1 MPNVKRRRQEGAD
14 HVQSRRTRTW
24 HTSVHRF
31 AAASELQTWVARA
44 IAPRHQAEGH
54 CRKLASIE
62 TKGAKSMSVPAVNL
76 GRSVAHRF
84 VGRVVVSP
92 LGLRFGRD
100 IASRLDP
107 TLLRLTRGRVSCVWP
122 FPAVVLTHVG
132 AKSGKTRTSAVV
144 YFTDRGRIILIASN
158 FGGPRNPAWYYNVE
172 ANPIVTLYGR
182 GIRGRFIADEIYG
195 AERDRLFQRAKDAP
209 GPYGQYEQAAAANPD
224 TFPSSPL
231 PRRSLSTPRRSRQ
244 TQNGTS

>member
-1 MPNVKRRRQEGAD
+1 M
-14 HVQSRRTRTW
+14 
-24 HTSVHRF
+24 
-31 AAASELQTWVARA
+31 
-44 IAPRHQAEGH
+44 
-54 CRKLASIE
+54 
-62 TKGAKSMSVPAVNL
+62 SMSVPAVDL
-76 GRSVAHRF
+76 GRSVAHRI

-100 IASRLDP
+100 ISSRLDP

-132 AKSGKTRTSAVV
+132 AKSGKSRASALV
-144 YFTDRGRIILIASN
+144 YFTDRGRVIIIASN

-182 GIRGRFIADEIYG
+182 GIRGRFMADEIYG

-209 GPYGQYEQAAAANPD
+209 GPYGEYEQAAAVKSRFIPVLAFTPQIREH
-224 TFPSSPL
+224 SPI
-231 PRRSLSTPRRSRQ
+231 SRE
-244 TQNGTS
+244 TRYGAS

>member
-1 MPNVKRRRQEGAD
+1 
-14 HVQSRRTRTW
+14 
-24 HTSVHRF
+24 
-31 AAASELQTWVARA
+31 
-44 IAPRHQAEGH
+44 
-54 CRKLASIE
+54 
-62 TKGAKSMSVPAVNL
+62 MSVPAVNL

-100 IASRLDP
+100 IASRVDP

-132 AKSGKTRTSAVV
+132 AKSGKSRTSALV
-144 YFTDRGRIILIASN
+144 YFTDRGRVILIASN
-158 FGGPRNPAWYYNVE
+158 FGGPRNPAWYNNVE
-172 ANPIVTLYGR
+172 ANPTVMLYGR

-195 AERDRLFQRAKDAP
+195 AERDRLFERAKDAP
-209 GPYGQYEQAAAANPD
+209 GPYGQYEQAAAVQSRYIPVIAFTPQI
-224 TFPSSPL
+224 
-231 PRRSLSTPRRSRQ
+231 REHTPRSRE